1 MVQSRKKK
9 QAKLLG
15 SHQRS
20 WVWGRHAVLEILH
33 AQRWPARE
41 VYLDETLE
49 PEHLRVAYSLA
60 EQMGA
65 EVAVVS
71 AERLTQLCNTAEHQG
86 YLARMCPF
94 PYADADA
101 MLTHPALDGA
111 GPAPLFALLDGIQ
124 DPFNFGAIVR
134 SAEALGVAAVAIGGR
149 RQAEVN
155 SQVARSSAGA
165 INRLPLV
172 RVEDLSDLARRLRER
187 GVRLVAASEKASLAC
202 SGWNFATPSALV
214 LGNEGRG
221 VSPELANQCDAHL
234 RIPQHGDIG
243 SLNVAAAAAI
253 LFYEAAR
260 QRNIP
265 SLGGVE

>member
-1 MVQSRKKK
+1 VVQSRKKK
-9 QAKLLG
+9 NPKLLG

-33 AQRWPARE
+33 ARHWPARE
-41 VYLDETLE
+41 VYLDEALA
-49 PEHLRVAYSLA
+49 PEDLRVARSLA
-60 EQMGA
+60 EQMDA
-65 EVAVVS
+65 TVAIEP

-86 YLARMCPF
+86 YLARMRPF

-101 MLTHPALDGA
+101 MLAHPALDGA

-124 DPFNFGAIVR
+124 DPFNFGAIIR
-134 SAEALGVAAVAIGGR
+134 SAETLGVTAVAIGGH

-165 INRLPLV
+165 INRLPIV
-172 RVEDLSDLARRLRER
+172 RVEDLPDLARRLRER
-187 GVRLVAASEKASLAC
+187 GVRLAAASEKADRVCADWDFS
-202 SGWNFATPSALV
+202 TPTALV
-214 LGNEGRG
+214 LGNEGHG
-221 VSPELANQCDAHL
+221 VSPELMDLCDVRL
-234 RIPQHGDIG
+234 RIPQHGEIG

-260 QRNIP
+260 QRAP
-265 SLGGVE
+265 QTGRE